1 MQIPFGRPSA
11 GARSNADIPAATHF
25 CRSLVNRWRMPD
37 DWAVLVPPH
46 IDPSG
51 PASITDVAT
60 CTSMGEYDSVE
71 AALEDIGRY
80 DAVIVRVADLNAAV
94 IERADRLRV
103 IAKHGAGLD
112 NVDIEA
118 ASRRGIVV
126 CNTPGAN
133 SRSVA
138 EHALSL
144 LFALR
149 RHHRTADRHVRN
161 GGWDRSAF
169 TGRELTG
176 DVLGLFGFGAIAREM
191 SDLAHGIG
199 QEVLVYDPY
208 VPDDDVP
215 ARVERVSTLDELFAR
230 ADAVSI
236 HAPLTEET
244 RGAVSTAE
252 LAALGADGVLLNTA
266 RGPIVDEDALVE
278 ALETDTLGG
287 AGLDTFEEE
296 PPGADHPLYARDDV
310 VLTPHVG
317 GVTDE
322 ALARMSQRAAENVRT
337 VYEGEIPPST
347 VNRDAVEE
355 VAE

>member
-1 MQIPFGRPSA
+1 MA
-11 GARSNADIPAATHF
+11 ETWD
-25 CRSLVNRWRMPD
+25 
-37 DWAVLVPPH
+37 VLVPRE

-51 PASITDVAT
+51 PESIADFAD
-60 CTSMGEYDSVE
+60 CTGMDEYDTVD
-71 AALEDIGRY
+71 AALDDIGRY
-80 DAVIVRVADLNAAV
+80 DAVVVRVAGLDADV
-94 IERADRLRV
+94 IDRADSLQI

-112 NVDIEA
+112 NVDIDA
-118 ASRRGIVV
+118 ASRRGVVV

-149 RHHRTADRHVRN
+149 RNHRGADRHVRG
-161 GGWDRSAF
+161 GGWDRGAY

-176 DVLGLFGFGAIAREM
+176 NTLGLFGFGAIARET

-199 QEVLVYDPY
+199 QDVLMYDPY

-215 ARVERVSTLDELFAR
+215 ARVERVSEFRDLFAR
-230 ADAVSI
+230 SDAVSV
-236 HAPLTEET
+236 HAPLTPET
-244 RGAVSTAE
+244 RHAISTEE
-252 LAALGADGVLLNTA
+252 LTALGERGILLNTA
-266 RGPIVDEDALVE
+266 RGPIVDEDALLE
-278 ALETDTLGG
+278 ALETDALGG

-296 PPGADHPLYARDDV
+296 PPAEDHPLFGRDDV

-317 GVTDE
+317 GVTEE
-322 ALARMSQRAAENVRT
+322 ALARMSQRAAANVRT
-337 VYEGEIPPST
+337 VYEGGVPPST

-355 VAE
+355 

>member
-1 MQIPFGRPSA
+1 MTES
-11 GARSNADIPAATHF
+11 
-25 CRSLVNRWRMPD
+25 WK
-37 DWAVLVPPH
+37 VLVPPQ

-51 PASITDVAT
+51 PESITDFAT
-60 CTSMGEYDSVE
+60 CTGMDEYDSVE
-71 AALEDIGRY
+71 AALDDIGRY
-80 DAVIVRVADLNAAV
+80 DAVIVRVAELDADV
-94 IERADRLRV
+94 IDRADRLEI

-118 ASRRGIVV
+118 ASSRGIVV

-149 RHHRTADRHVRN
+149 RNHRAADQHVRN
-161 GGWDRSAF
+161 GGWDRGAY

-176 DVLGLFGFGAIAREM
+176 NTLGLFGFGAIARET

-199 QEVLVYDPY
+199 QDVIMYDPY

-215 ARVERVSTLDELFAR
+215 TRVERVSTFRDLFAR
-230 ADAVSI
+230 SDAVSV
-236 HAPLTEET
+236 HAPLTPETKQVISTEELT
-244 RGAVSTAE
+244 
-252 LAALGADGVLLNTA
+252 ALGERGVLINTA
-266 RGPIVDEDALVE
+266 RGPIVDEDALLE
-278 ALETDTLGG
+278 ALETDALGG

-296 PPGADHPLYARDDV
+296 PPAADHPLYGRDDV

-317 GVTDE
+317 GVTEE
-322 ALARMSQRAAENVRT
+322 ALARMSNRAAENVQT
-337 VYEGEIPPST
+337 VYEGGIPPST
-347 VNRDAVEE
+347 VNRDAIEE
-355 VAE
+355 QVTE

>member
-1 MQIPFGRPSA
+1 MA
-11 GARSNADIPAATHF
+11 ETWD
-25 CRSLVNRWRMPD
+25 
-37 DWAVLVPPH
+37 VLVPRE

-51 PASITDVAT
+51 PESIADFAD
-60 CTSMGEYDSVE
+60 CTGMDEYDTVD
-71 AALEDIGRY
+71 AALDDIGRY
-80 DAVIVRVADLNAAV
+80 DAVVVRIAGLDADV
-94 IERADRLRV
+94 IDRADRLQI

-112 NVDIEA
+112 NVDIDA
-118 ASRRGIVV
+118 ASRRGVVV

-149 RHHRTADRHVRN
+149 RNHRGADRHVRG
-161 GGWDRSAF
+161 GGWDRGAY

-176 DVLGLFGFGAIAREM
+176 NTLGLFGFGAIARET

-199 QEVLVYDPY
+199 QDVLMYDPY

-215 ARVERVSTLDELFAR
+215 ARVERVSEFRDLFAR
-230 ADAVSI
+230 SDAVSV
-236 HAPLTEET
+236 HAPLTPET
-244 RGAVSTAE
+244 RHAISTEE
-252 LAALGADGVLLNTA
+252 LTALGERGILLNTA
-266 RGPIVDEDALVE
+266 RGPIVDEDALLE
-278 ALETDTLGG
+278 ALETDALGG

-296 PPGADHPLYARDDV
+296 PPAEDHPLFGRDDV

-317 GVTDE
+317 GVTEE
-322 ALARMSQRAAENVRT
+322 ALARMSQRAAANVRT
-337 VYEGEIPPST
+337 VYEGGVPPST

-355 VAE
+355 

>member
-1 MQIPFGRPSA
+1 MA
-11 GARSNADIPAATHF
+11 ETWD
-25 CRSLVNRWRMPD
+25 
-37 DWAVLVPPH
+37 VLVPRQ

-51 PASITDVAT
+51 PEAIADFAD
-60 CTSMGEYDSVE
+60 CTGMDEYDTVD
-71 AALEDIGRY
+71 AALDDIGRY
-80 DAVIVRVADLNAAV
+80 DAVIVRVADLDADV
-94 IERADRLRV
+94 IDRADRLQI

-112 NVDIEA
+112 NVDIDA

-149 RHHRTADRHVRN
+149 RNHRGADRHVRG
-161 GGWDRSAF
+161 GGWDRGAY

-176 DVLGLFGFGAIAREM
+176 NTLGLFGFGAIARET

-199 QEVLVYDPY
+199 QDVLMYDPY

-215 ARVERVSTLDELFAR
+215 ARVERVSEFRDLFAR
-230 ADAVSI
+230 SDAVSV
-236 HAPLTEET
+236 HAPLTPET
-244 RGAVSTAE
+244 RHAISTEE
-252 LAALGADGVLLNTA
+252 LTALGERGILLNTA
-266 RGPIVDEDALVE
+266 RGPIVDEDALLE
-278 ALETDTLGG
+278 ALETDALGG

-296 PPGADHPLYARDDV
+296 PPAEDHPLFGRDDV

-317 GVTDE
+317 GVTEE
-322 ALARMSQRAAENVRT
+322 ALARMSQRAAANVRT
-337 VYEGEIPPST
+337 VYEGGVPPST

-355 VAE
+355 

>member
-1 MQIPFGRPSA
+1 MA
-11 GARSNADIPAATHF
+11 ETWD
-25 CRSLVNRWRMPD
+25 
-37 DWAVLVPPH
+37 VLVPRE

-51 PASITDVAT
+51 PESIADFAD
-60 CTSMGEYDSVE
+60 CTGMDEYDTVD
-71 AALEDIGRY
+71 AALDDIGRY
-80 DAVIVRVADLNAAV
+80 DAVVVRVAGLDADV
-94 IERADRLRV
+94 IDRADRLQI

-112 NVDIEA
+112 NVDIDA
-118 ASRRGIVV
+118 ASRRGVVV

-149 RHHRTADRHVRN
+149 RNHRGADRHVRG
-161 GGWDRSAF
+161 GGWDRGAY

-176 DVLGLFGFGAIAREM
+176 NTLGLFGFGAIARET

-199 QEVLVYDPY
+199 QDVLMYDPY

-215 ARVERVSTLDELFAR
+215 ARVERVSEFRDLFAR
-230 ADAVSI
+230 SDAVSV
-236 HAPLTEET
+236 HAPLTPET
-244 RGAVSTAE
+244 RHAISTEE
-252 LAALGADGVLLNTA
+252 LTALGERGILLNTA
-266 RGPIVDEDALVE
+266 RGPIVDEDALLE
-278 ALETDTLGG
+278 ALETDALGG

-296 PPGADHPLYARDDV
+296 PPAEDHPLFGRDDV

-317 GVTDE
+317 GVTEE
-322 ALARMSQRAAENVRT
+322 ALARMSQRAAANVRT
-337 VYEGEIPPST
+337 VYEGGVPPST

-355 VAE
+355 